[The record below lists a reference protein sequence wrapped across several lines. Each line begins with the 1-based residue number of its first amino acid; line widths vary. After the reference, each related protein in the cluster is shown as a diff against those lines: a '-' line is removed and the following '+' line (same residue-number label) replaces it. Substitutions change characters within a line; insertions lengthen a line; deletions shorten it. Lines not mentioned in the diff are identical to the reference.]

1 MDKEV
6 YFSEEE
12 KTKVLSLQLEIE
24 AKKCELNNYIQYIQ
38 EKYGLDKTKLCLIKY
53 QQAVVDKSEP
63 RGFWNPVK
71 YKLRD
76 GIKLAFISW
85 TDNHTDKFQ
94 VVFNEVSSNG
104 LKGDSIYLSRFHNFS
119 YEILEDVT
127 VEEAKE
133 ILKERKKHLKTE

>member
-1 MDKEV
+1 MDKDV

-12 KTKVLSLQLEIE
+12 KTKVLSLQNEIE
-24 AKKCELNNYIQYIQ
+24 AKKHELNDYIQTVK
-38 EKYGLDKTKLCLIKY
+38 EKYGLDKTELCLITY

-63 RGFWNPVK
+63 RGIWNPVK

-76 GIKLAFISW
+76 GLKLAFISW
-85 TDNHTDKFQ
+85 VDNHADKFQ
-94 VVFNEVSSNG
+94 AVFNEVSSNG
-104 LKGDSIYLSRFHNFS
+104 LKGDNIYLSRFNNFS
-119 YEILEDVT
+119 YEILEGVT